1 MGRQLTLDEVIKDC
15 EDCENNKIT
24 QEIYDFKTENSNKEE

>member
-15 EDCENNKIT
+15 ENCENNKI
-24 QEIYDFKTENSNKEE
+24 QERYDFKTENSRKE